1 MRILILFLSFFLIS
15 NFVYAGD
22 DEEVSTELVIEYLEM
37 KPKFTVNL
45 DKPKKYLMI
54 NVQLLVEGA
63 ESIEK
68 IKKHLPALR
77 HELIMIYSG
86 RSAASLQTME
96 QREALR
102 QESKEAI
109 TKALDKHSNSDGFRD
124 VFFSEFLVQ

>member
-102 QESKEAI
+102 QESKDAI

>member
-37 KPKFTVNL
+37 KPKFIVNL

-54 NVQLLVEGA
+54 NVQLLVEGT
-63 ESIEK
+63 EYIEK